1 MSKIFDTSFIQS
13 FHQDRFISTK
23 YTDKVFEE
31 IDFIFQMAELKKQRP
46 ANLMLIGESGAG
58 KTSLL
63 NEYCRK
69 RPFTKKRRKDG
80 ILKTKYV
87 TIEMPVA
94 ATEKRL
100 LEELLKAIGGSVR
113 TSDPEKSFDA
123 IVEKIGLKAIII
135 DEFHN
140 LLGAQKNNL
149 VNTLNQLKRI
159 TNIPRVSLI
168 IAGTPAITRV
178 LEFDEQF
185 DTRFQRVVLPNWS
198 ETKDFKQ
205 FVVNYLNC
213 LPLELPEKLPSAIFS
228 ELLSGPSTR
237 TYDVVRVLCQS
248 AMEACNKDDIAN
260 LDKYIRKCAVRTA
273 NLDL

>member
-1 MSKIFDTSFIQS
+1 MNKQFDASIIQS
-13 FHQDRFISTK
+13 FHQDRFIRTK
-23 YTDKVFEE
+23 FTDQVFEE

-58 KTSLL
+58 KTALL

-69 RPFTKKRRKDG
+69 RPFAKKRGKDG
-80 ILKTKYV
+80 IIETKYI

-94 ATEKRL
+94 ATEKKL
-100 LEELLKAIGGSVR
+100 LEDLLKAIGGSIR

-123 IVEKIGLKAIII
+123 IVEKIKLKAIII

-168 IAGTPAITRV
+168 IAGTPAIARV

-185 DTRFQRVVLPNWS
+185 EKRFQRVVLPNWS

-205 FVVNYLNC
+205 FVVNYLDC
-213 LPLELPEKLPSAIFS
+213 LPIELPEKLPSAIFS

-248 AMEACNKDDIAN
+248 TMEASNKGDIVN
-260 LDKYIRKCAVRTA
+260 LDKYIRACTSRVAHVI
-273 NLDL
+273 L

>member
-1 MSKIFDTSFIQS
+1 MSKLFDTSFIQS
-13 FHQDRFISTK
+13 FHQDRFIRTRF
-23 YTDKVFEE
+23 TDQVFEE

-46 ANLMLIGESGAG
+46 ANLMLIGDSGAG
-58 KTSLL
+58 KTTLL

-69 RPFTKKRRKDG
+69 RPFAKKRRKDG
-80 ILKTKYV
+80 IVKTKYV
-87 TIEMPVA
+87 AIEMPVA
-94 ATEKRL
+94 ATEKKL

-113 TSDPEKSFDA
+113 TSDPETSFDV

-168 IAGTPAITRV
+168 IAGTPKITRV

-185 DTRFQRVVLPNWS
+185 DTRFQRFVLPNWS

-205 FVVNYLNC
+205 FVVNYLDC
-213 LPLELPEKLPSAIFS
+213 LPIELPEKLPGAIFS
-228 ELLSGPSTR
+228 ELLNGPSTR
-237 TYDVVRVLCQS
+237 TYDVVRILCQS

>member
-1 MSKIFDTSFIQS
+1 MSKLFDTSFIQS
-13 FHQDRFISTK
+13 FHQDRFINTRF
-23 YTDKVFEE
+23 TDQVFEE

-46 ANLMLIGESGAG
+46 ANLMLIGDSGAG
-58 KTSLL
+58 KTTLL

-69 RPFTKKRRKDG
+69 RPFAKKRRVDG
-80 ILKTKYV
+80 ILNTKYV
-87 TIEMPVA
+87 AIEMPVA
-94 ATEKRL
+94 ATEKKL

-113 TSDPEKSFDA
+113 TSDLEKSFDV
-123 IVEKIGLKAIII
+123 IVEKIALKAIII

-140 LLGAQKNNL
+140 LLGSQKNNL

-168 IAGTPAITRV
+168 IAGTPSITRV

-185 DTRFQRVVLPNWS
+185 DTRFQRVILPNWS

-205 FVVNYLNC
+205 FVVNYLDC
-213 LPLELPEKLPSAIFS
+213 LPLELPEKLPGAIFS

-237 TYDVVRVLCQS
+237 TYDVVRILCQS
-248 AMEACNKDDIAN
+248 AMEACNKNDIAN

>member
-1 MSKIFDTSFIQS
+1 MSNLFDFDLIQS
-13 FHQDRFISTK
+13 FHKDRFVRTK
-23 YTDKVFEE
+23 FTDQVFRE

-46 ANLMLIGESGAG
+46 PNLMLIGDSGAG
-58 KTSLL
+58 KTTLI

-69 RPFTKKRRKDG
+69 RPFAEKRRKDG
-80 ILKTKYV
+80 ILKTKYI

-100 LEELLKAIGGSVR
+100 LEELLKAIGGSTR
-113 TSDPEKSFDA
+113 TSDLERSFDTV
-123 IVEKIGLKAIII
+123 VEKIGLKAIII

-149 VNTLNQLKRI
+149 VKTLNQLKRI

-185 DTRFQRVVLPNWS
+185 EKRFQRVVLPNWS

-205 FVVNYLNC
+205 FVVNYLAC
-213 LPLELPEKLPSAIFS
+213 LPITLPDKLPNAIFS

-237 TYDVVRVLCQS
+237 TYDVVRILCQS
-248 AMEACNKDDIAN
+248 AMEASNKDDILN
-260 LDKYIRKCAVRTA
+260 LDKYIQDCAARTA
-273 NLDL
+273 HLDL

>member
-1 MSKIFDTSFIQS
+1 M
-13 FHQDRFISTK
+13 
-23 YTDKVFEE
+23 
-31 IDFIFQMAELKKQRP
+31 
-46 ANLMLIGESGAG
+46 
-58 KTSLL
+58 
-63 NEYCRK
+63 
-69 RPFTKKRRKDG
+69 
-80 ILKTKYV
+80 
-87 TIEMPVA
+87 IEMPVA

-100 LEELLKAIGGSVR
+100 LQELLKAIGGSTR
-113 TSDPEKSFDA
+113 TSDPETSFDV

-140 LLGAQKNNL
+140 LLGTQKNNL

-168 IAGTPAITRV
+168 ISGTPVITRV

-185 DTRFQRVVLPNWS
+185 DKRFQRVVLPNWS

-205 FVVNYLNC
+205 FVVNYLAC
-213 LPLELPEKLPSAIFS
+213 LPVKLPEKLPSAIFS

-237 TYDVVRVLCQS
+237 TYDVVRILCQS

-273 NLDL
+273 HLDL

>member
-1 MSKIFDTSFIQS
+1 MSKLFDRSFIQS
-13 FHQDRFISTK
+13 FHQDRFISTRF
-23 YTDKVFEE
+23 TDQVFEE

-69 RPFTKKRRKDG
+69 RPFAIKRRKDG

-94 ATEKRL
+94 TTEKKL
-100 LEELLKAIGGSVR
+100 LEELLKAIGGPR
-113 TSDPEKSFDA
+113 TSDPETSFDA
-123 IVEKIGLKAIII
+123 IVKKIGLKAIII

-140 LLGAQKNNL
+140 LLGTQKNNL

-159 TNIPRVSLI
+159 TNIPRISLI
-168 IAGTPAITRV
+168 IAGTPAIMRV

-185 DTRFQRVVLPNWS
+185 DKRFQRVVLPNWS

-205 FVVNYLNC
+205 FVVNYLDC
-213 LPLELPEKLPSAIFS
+213 LPLELPEKLPSAIFT

-237 TYDVVRVLCQS
+237 TYDVVRILCQS

-260 LDKYIRKCAVRTA
+260 LDKYIRKCAVRAA

>member
-1 MSKIFDTSFIQS
+1 MSKLFDTSYIES
-13 FHQDRFISTK
+13 FHQDRFICTRF
-23 YTDKVFEE
+23 TDQVFDE

-46 ANLMLIGESGAG
+46 ANLMLIGDSGAG

-63 NEYCRK
+63 NEYCRR
-69 RPFTKKRRKDG
+69 RPFAKKRNKDG
-80 ILKTKYV
+80 IINTKYI
-87 TIEMPVA
+87 TIEMPVN
-94 ATEKRL
+94 ATEKKL
-100 LEELLKAIGGSVR
+100 LEALLKAIGGSVR
-113 TSDPEKSFDA
+113 ASNPEKSFGMV
-123 IVEKIGLKAIII
+123 VEKTGLRAIII
-135 DEFHN
+135 DEFHD

-159 TNIPRVSLI
+159 TNVLRVSLI

-185 DTRFQRVVLPNWS
+185 DKRFQRVVLPNWS

-205 FVVNYLNC
+205 FVVNYLDC
-213 LPLELPEKLPSAIFS
+213 LPLELPEKLPNAIFS
-228 ELLSGPSTR
+228 ELLNGPSTR
-237 TYDVVRVLCQS
+237 TYDVVRILCQS

-260 LDKYIRKCAVRTA
+260 LDKYIRKCALRTA